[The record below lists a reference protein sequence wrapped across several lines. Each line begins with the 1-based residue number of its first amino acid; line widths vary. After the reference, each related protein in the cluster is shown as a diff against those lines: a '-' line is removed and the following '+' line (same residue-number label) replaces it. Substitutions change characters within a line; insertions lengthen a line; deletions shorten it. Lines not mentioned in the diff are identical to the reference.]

1 MNIFH
6 IRHTP
11 TTRYYYWI
19 HWTWPT
25 VSFEF
30 VFLPLAPISRLKPKI
45 HEKFLRLFLSFF
57 MGFKCQRIG
66 KRRWN
71 KGMVFWVTF
80 FLGGREIGSDNQP
93 PFLLLL
99 LVAPNK
105 HSHVWVVFLRV
116 CFRGAALSY
125 QSKSSLA
132 LAFFSGGT
140 FWSATDLCERHTS
153 VHMRYSLSFCVCV
166 CVVYT
171 STRPCVCVVSAG
183 FRLPVPRGSRVFYLF
198 LWPRWQATNQPV
210 CPWWWRTADKKREKS
225 IRFILTSPSWGKKKN
240 YTPPWKKL
248 RNLLLLLPAWAP

>member
-1 MNIFH
+1 MNIFL

-166 CVVYT
+166 CVLYT
-171 STRPCVCVVSAG
+171 LVLVLVCVSC
-183 FRLPVPRGSRVFYLF
+183 LLGSDFPCPAV
-198 LWPRWQATNQPV
+198 PV
-210 CPWWWRTADKKREKS
+210 CFIYFYGPGDRQPTNPCARGGGGLRIKK
-225 IRFILTSPSWGKKKN
+225 G
-240 YTPPWKKL
+240 
-248 RNLLLLLPAWAP
+248 RNLFDLF